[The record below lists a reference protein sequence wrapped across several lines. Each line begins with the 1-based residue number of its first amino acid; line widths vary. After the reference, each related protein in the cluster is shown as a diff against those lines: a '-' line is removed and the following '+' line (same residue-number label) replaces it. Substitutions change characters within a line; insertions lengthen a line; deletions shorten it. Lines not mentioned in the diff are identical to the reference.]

1 MAELVQD
8 LTAAQLRTLLVT
20 EVNSLTDSQA
30 VVLEDFIERIGG
42 VENAWTAVNMLSE
55 FEDAA

>member
-8 LTAAQLRTLLVT
+8 LTAAQIRTLLVT
-20 EVNSLTDSQA
+20 EVNSLSDSQA